1 MNRLFKLPVL
11 IGSLLLATTAEAA
24 DSAYIG
30 HYQSTPADVAAI
42 EQLTQDF
49 RAALVA
55 KNARQLSTLVF
66 NSNILFASPA
76 SPKEGE
82 NDQ

>member
-55 KNARQLSTLVF
+55 KCAAAVDVGIRLQHSVRFARE
-66 NSNILFASPA
+66 P
-76 SPKEGE
+76 ERG
-82 NDQ
+82 